1 MKISELKDLA
11 TKIVKEMSGTTGG
24 GANVTGN
31 GTGEQ
36 YFAPV
41 QTKKTEGRVKDN
53 YNVTHFGYT
62 PAPSIPNR
70 KSKAMDYKKLFE
82 LENAEFFIQI
92 KNIKDVQNVQSIVAD
107 DNLLKGKFKNR
118 GTDVYIT
125 RDPEAAR
132 EFIDVLNQN
141 GIRNVNNV
149 EDYTDDL
156 DEVAGDNLDAIK
168 NNVISWSKSRRNA
181 KQDSLESNWWKH
193 FDDTIMNATTK
204 ADIKAT
210 VLDMYYMG
218 DFDWSKLGL
227 DEAYDKAKIK
237 TNADEL
243 ARVEDMIKTAT
254 SSQMASQ
261 EDRIKKLRI
270 LVSLEKKHN
279 TQLPTLHYGTYWVDY
294 LNQQGV
300 KNSQEL
306 DAKLSAKGE
315 DLNENYSQFR
325 NKTSR
330 RDGAEQLHKAVK
342 EIKKKLEEVDRLIE
356 YTDRLRTEVSEGA
369 GEVKYNTHTT
379 RALEQIQEKIKH
391 TYIKAKK
398 LK

>member
-11 TKIVKEMSGTTGG
+11 AKIVKEMSSTGG
-24 GANVTGN
+24 GTVQGANTAGN
-31 GTGEQ
+31 STGEQ

-41 QTKKTEGRVKDN
+41 RTKKVKQGVRDVEPKLAAGKVKNN
-53 YNVTHFGYT
+53 YSVSHFGYT

-82 LENAEFFIQI
+82 
-92 KNIKDVQNVQSIVAD
+92 
-107 DNLLKGKFKNR
+107 G
-118 GTDVYIT
+118 
-125 RDPEAAR
+125 
-132 EFIDVLNQN
+132 
-141 GIRNVNNV
+141 
-149 EDYTDDL
+149 DDL
-156 DEVAGDNLDAIK
+156 EAIK
-168 NNVISWSKSRRNA
+168 SNVISWSKSKRN
-181 KQDSLESNWWKH
+181 KNEDSLETNWWKE
-193 FDDTIMNATTK
+193 FDDTVRSANSK
-204 ADIKAT
+204 DEIKAAI
-210 VLDMYYMG
+210 LDMYYMG

-227 DEAYDKAKIK
+227 EEAYDKATIRS
-237 TNADEL
+237 NAEEL

-279 TQLPTLHYGTYWVDY
+279 IQLPTLHYGTYWVDY
-294 LNQQGV
+294 LKQQGV

-306 DAKLSAKGE
+306 DAKLAAKGE

-342 EIKKKLEEVDRLIE
+342 EIKKKLVEVDRLIE
-356 YTDRLRTEVSEGA
+356 YTTRLRTEVTEGE